1 MKNDPI
7 VTEVRKHR
15 LEIEKKFDNDSVK
28 LINHFKELQEKYK
41 DRLYT
46 GKPRLIRTAKV
57 A

>member
-7 VTEVRKHR
+7 VAEVRKHR
-15 LEIEKKFDNDSVK
+15 LEIEQKYGNNSVK
-28 LINHFKELQEKYK
+28 LINHFKEVQEKYK